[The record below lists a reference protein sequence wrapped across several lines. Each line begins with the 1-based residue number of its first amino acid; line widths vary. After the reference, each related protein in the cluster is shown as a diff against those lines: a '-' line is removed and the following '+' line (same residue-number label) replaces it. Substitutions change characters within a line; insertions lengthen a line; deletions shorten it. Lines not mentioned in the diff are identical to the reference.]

1 MCPNEGAVQDHL
13 LWRKF
18 LTSNQCHIA
27 EMYNMK
33 TKVTME
39 HQYEVMRDQLGCNG
53 NKKIQQSWQTSAVAM
68 RLLVAR

>member
-1 MCPNEGAVQDHL
+1 
-13 LWRKF
+13 
-18 LTSNQCHIA
+18 
-27 EMYNMK
+27 MK